1 MVNLVDLVPTFFALP
16 GIEIPQCMQG
26 QPLPPVVDAPPRD
39 ATFSEYGSGGPAFRH
54 EDLEKL
60 GKTLRATGADP
71 VAAVAGG
78 GGVAQ
83 DGEDARL
90 EVRARPDG
98 GP

>member
-1 MVNLVDLVPTFFALP
+1 MVNLVDLVPTLFALP

-60 GKTLRATGADP
+60 GKPYGRRALIQSLQWREA
-71 VAAVAGG
+71 
-78 GGVAQ
+78 
-83 DGEDARL
+83 
-90 EVRARPDG
+90 EVRQVSLVPGRVQPYLAS
-98 GP
+98 